1 MNPRMANPREGGCQ
15 CGAVRYRLNGEPVTL
30 VVCHCKE
37 CQHQSGSAFGM
48 SLNVRKADFE
58 LLRGTLSFFERS
70 SDSGKKVGA
79 AFCPTC
85 GVRVYHEP
93 ERMQG
98 AALNVRAGTLDDP
111 SGLTPAAHVWTS
123 SKQPWV
129 EIPAG
134 VTTFERQP

>member
-1 MNPRMANPREGGCQ
+1 M
-15 CGAVRYRLNGEPVTL
+15 L
-30 VVCHCKE
+30 VVCHCTE

-48 SLNVRKADFE
+48 SLSVRKADFE
-58 LLRGTLSFFERS
+58 LLCGSLSFFERS
-70 SDSGKKVGA
+70 SNSGMKVGA

-98 AALNVRAGTLDDP
+98 AALNVRAGTLDDL
-111 SGLTPAAHVWTS
+111 SGLTPSAHVWTS
-123 SKQPWV
+123 SKQPWI

-134 VTTFERQP
+134 VATFEGQP